1 MTIEQPETQEAQ
13 APLPR
18 IPRLGASASGLVSLL
33 LVGGLFIIPFFGLLI
48 APLSAL
54 PVLHF
59 QSSGAPG
66 YRAWGP
72 MVALLL
78 VASGAGA
85 SGIAIPLLAAYVLL
99 VVLPAATAEAW
110 TRWRW
115 SEGRWIA
122 VATLIGVVACLAATA
137 MAARPQTP
145 MEAVSGWLRAASDD
159 AGEFYAAW
167 GLAEGEV
174 ALALDAAERVASWV
188 LPSLPVAY
196 LIAALFWLRP
206 RLALLGLG
214 VDVGALEDYRNDEW
228 LAAVFAAAGIG
239 TLVLGGTARWVAVNF
254 LIAVLILYFVQ
265 GLAIIR
271 AHLARWFG
279 RGWLVRWGVVL
290 LCLQGPLPLL
300 VAALGVADNFHPL
313 RPKADDD
320 DGGTL

>member
-1 MTIEQPETQEAQ
+1 
-13 APLPR
+13 
-18 IPRLGASASGLVSLL
+18 
-33 LVGGLFIIPFFGLLI
+33 
-48 APLSAL
+48 
-54 PVLHF
+54 
-59 QSSGAPG
+59 
-66 YRAWGP
+66 

-85 SGIAIPLLAAYVLL
+85 SGIALPLLAAYLLL
-99 VVLPAATAEAW
+99 VVLPAATVEAW
-110 TRWRW
+110 ARWRW

-122 VATLIGVVACLAATA
+122 VATLIGVVVCLAATA

-159 AGEFYAAW
+159 AGELYAAW

-188 LPSLPVAY
+188 LPSLAVAY
-196 LIAALFWLRP
+196 FIVALFWLRP

-214 VDVGALEDYRNDEW
+214 VDVGAFEDYRNDEW
-228 LAAVFAAAGIG
+228 RAAVFAAAGIG
-239 TLVLGGTARWVAVNF
+239 TLILGGTGRWVAVNL

-290 LCLQGPLPLL
+290 LSLQGPLPLL

-320 DGGTL
+320 DGGTQ